1 LLGEAVSGKSA
12 FFYKGIKKYDLII
25 FDDLFPH
32 PISGF
37 RLEEITVLLTTI
49 PKSKVIAEA
58 SSYPIMNTHRAL
70 HAHHVKDYIEEHSEI
85 REKIKF
91 NRGFVNLNT
100 KLFYCI
106 FINNIFSFIDILE
119 KNKTPFVFTLYP
131 GGGFRMNNKESDR
144 KLNRV
149 LGSPMFRKVI
159 VTQKITKDYLVA
171 NAFCLEEKIEF
182 IFGCVV
188 PQISLEKNSLEKKT
202 YPLFKDTLDIG
213 FCAGKYMPKG
223 LDKGYDV
230 FIELAHLLSAKYK
243 FVNFHII
250 GGFDENDIDI
260 TKIKDNVTFYGYR
273 PFEELQYFFSYID
286 ILVSPNK
293 SFVLNE
299 GSFDGFPLG
308 TVIEAALNGVL
319 AVVTDDL
326 KQNSIFINNKHLLIV
341 ESNSS
346 KIENAITYLIN
357 NPDKFADISI
367 NGKSKFQEVYSNS
380 FQMNPRV
387 KLLTKLIQEHK

>member
-1 LLGEAVSGKSA
+1 
-12 FFYKGIKKYDLII
+12 
-25 FDDLFPH
+25 
-32 PISGF
+32 
-37 RLEEITVLLTTI
+37 
-49 PKSKVIAEA
+49 
-58 SSYPIMNTHRAL
+58 
-70 HAHHVKDYIEEHSEI
+70 
-85 REKIKF
+85 
-91 NRGFVNLNT
+91 
-100 KLFYCI
+100 
-106 FINNIFSFIDILE
+106 
-119 KNKTPFVFTLYP
+119 
-131 GGGFRMNNKESDR
+131 
-144 KLNRV
+144 
-149 LGSPMFRKVI
+149 
-159 VTQKITKDYLVA
+159 
-171 NAFCLEEKIEF
+171 
-182 IFGCVV
+182 
-188 PQISLEKNSLEKKT
+188 
-202 YPLFKDTLDIG
+202 
-213 FCAGKYMPKG
+213 MPKG